1 MDALERL
8 HGVAQLITRG
18 GLGVQD
24 EQCPVQPSGHHGRVR
39 DGEQREVGD
48 ERDAHARR
56 DEALAMCEDRFCR
69 MWEFYLAVSEVAF
82 RELGHMVFQL
92 QLTKKQTA
100 APLSRD
106 YLCG

>member
-1 MDALERL
+1 MY
-8 HGVAQLITRG
+8 
-18 GLGVQD
+18 D
-24 EQCPVQPSGHHGRVR
+24 E
-39 DGEQREVGD
+39 
-48 ERDAHARR
+48 
-56 DEALAMCEDRFCR
+56 RFCR
-69 MWEFYLAVSEVAF
+69 MWEFYLAASEVAF